1 MKINRYQFYLLLF
14 FAIFLSA
21 DIAFIFIA
29 KNLYSNNTLKVNSE
43 LDNSQ
48 LYNFFQI
55 RFEPTNEKNIF
66 NLLLKFNN
74 NILMEKVAIQLYN
87 VENKKII
94 DNFVY
99 SNLHNNYYKFKIN
112 SLETKRLILRVNL
125 NSSFNKRHFLAYRVI
140 LHKNK
145 YEITQIN

>member
-1 MKINRYQFYLLLF
+1 VKINRYQFYLLLF

-66 NLLLKFNN
+66 NLLL
-74 NILMEKVAIQLYN
+74 
-87 VENKKII
+87 
-94 DNFVY
+94 
-99 SNLHNNYYKFKIN
+99 
-112 SLETKRLILRVNL
+112 
-125 NSSFNKRHFLAYRVI
+125 
-140 LHKNK
+140 
-145 YEITQIN
+145 

>member
-1 MKINRYQFYLLLF
+1 VKINRYQFYLILF
-14 FAIFLSA
+14 FIIFLSG

-29 KNLYSNNTLKVNSE
+29 KNLYSNNTLEVDSE

-48 LYNFFQI
+48 LSNFFQI

-74 NILMEKVAIQLYN
+74 NILMGKVAIQLYN

-94 DNFVY
+94 DSFVY
-99 SNLHNNYYKFKIN
+99 SNLHNNNYKFKIN
-112 SLETKRLILRVNL
+112 SLETKRLILRINL

-145 YEITQIN
+145 HEITQIN